1 VDTATGEK
9 VYLYLESGIV
19 VGRVGN
25 AGSADASGA
34 KAFEIRVDSA
44 TAEVGLDQIRS
55 LVHPTGGTAS
65 PNELITLTTD
75 TVTLTATATDKD
87 GDVHSAFINLGK
99 VGFRDDAPVV
109 TTNTVGTALEVDETF
124 LTTDDSENF
133 ASAFSVNY
141 GADGAGSTA
150 YSLGVK
156 ATGVDSGVVDTAT
169 GQRVYLYLEGGIVVG
184 RVGVGGSA
192 SSTGLKAFEIRVDSA
207 TAEVGLDQIRSLVH
221 PTGGT
226 ASPNELITLTTDT
239 VTLTATATDKDG
251 DVHSAFINLGDKVG
265 FRDDAPVVTTNT
277 VGTALEVDETF
288 LTTDDSENFASAF
301 SVNYGADGA
310 GSTAYSLGVKAT
322 GVDSGVVD
330 TATGRKSIFE
340 SGEWL
345 DVSVMQVQRTHQVRK
360 RLKSV

>member
-1 VDTATGEK
+1 
-9 VYLYLESGIV
+9 
-19 VGRVGN
+19 
-25 AGSADASGA
+25 
-34 KAFEIRVDSA
+34 
-44 TAEVGLDQIRS
+44 
-55 LVHPTGGTAS
+55 
-65 PNELITLTTD
+65 
-75 TVTLTATATDKD
+75 
-87 GDVHSAFINLGK
+87 
-99 VGFRDDAPVV
+99 
-109 TTNTVGTALEVDETF
+109 
-124 LTTDDSENF
+124 
-133 ASAFSVNY
+133 
-141 GADGAGSTA
+141 
-150 YSLGVK
+150 
-156 ATGVDSGVVDTAT
+156 VDTAT

-330 TATGRKSIFE
+330 TATGEKVYLYLE
-340 SGEWL
+340 SG
-345 DVSVMQVQRTHQVRK
+345 VVVGRVGNAVQRTHQVRK